1 MDLRHE
7 RGAAGTRDRIRLAL
21 RLGGELSAEQTAR
34 LREIAR
40 RCPVHR
46 MLGGGVE
53 LIESDGP
60 EEGAGATA

>member
-7 RGAAGTRDRIRLAL
+7 RGAAGGRDRIRVAL

-34 LREIAR
+34 LREITR

-46 MLGGGVE
+46 MLAGGVE
-53 LIESDGP
+53 LIEGDDP
-60 EEGAGATA
+60 EEEAGATV